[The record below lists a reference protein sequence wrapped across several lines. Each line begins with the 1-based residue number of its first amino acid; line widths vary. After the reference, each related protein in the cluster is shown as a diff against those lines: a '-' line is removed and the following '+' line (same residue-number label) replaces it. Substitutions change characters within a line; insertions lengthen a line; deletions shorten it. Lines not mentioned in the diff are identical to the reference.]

1 MSGHHYTAAEV
12 AQQTATI
19 MDLHLGGMTLS
30 QISKQTGI
38 PESTIDRRIHAV
50 VESFA
55 PKVEEY
61 RRTVTMRLERVLKA
75 LDAGL
80 QSGDP
85 TTVALSAGK
94 ILAAVDQLRRLY
106 GMDAAQAPQRVEI
119 YDPTDLAIRDLVLAA
134 EEAGRAVAN
143 ATPLGSE

>member
-1 MSGHHYTAAEV
+1 MSGHHYTNAEV

-19 MDLHLGGMTLS
+19 MDAHLGGMTLS

-85 TTVALSAGK
+85 ATVALSAGK
-94 ILAAVDQLRRLY
+94 ILAALDQVRRLY
-106 GMDAAQAPQRVEI
+106 AMDAQAAPTVLEI
-119 YDPTDLAIRDLVLAA
+119 YDQ
-134 EEAGRAVAN
+134 
-143 ATPLGSE
+143 